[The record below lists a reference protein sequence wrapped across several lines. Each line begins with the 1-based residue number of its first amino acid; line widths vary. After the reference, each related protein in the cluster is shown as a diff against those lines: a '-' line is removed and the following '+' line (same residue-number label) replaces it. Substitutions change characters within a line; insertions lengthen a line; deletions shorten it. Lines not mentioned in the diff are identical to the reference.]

1 MHISSLGSLR
11 QVGLRLPSL
20 FTIGPYRVYFWSN
33 ELGEPVHVHVCK
45 GIPSPSATKLWI
57 TEGGGCVLAS
67 NGSKI
72 PERELN
78 LLMECIA
85 AQSSF
90 ICEKWCEFFHT
101 SGIHFYC

>member
-1 MHISSLGSLR
+1 MHISSIGSLR

-57 TEGGGCVLAS
+57 TEGEGAS
-67 NGSKI
+67 SLPTGA
-72 PERELN
+72 RFLN
-78 LLMECIA
+78 A
-85 AQSSF
+85 S
-90 ICEKWCEFFHT
+90 
-101 SGIHFYC
+101 